1 MATPFDG
8 RRLSRRQLL
17 ASLGVAGAALAAGS
31 PAAAAFSRGSK
42 AARLVEAAA
51 STSAA
56 GSDLGAVEHIV
67 FLMMENRSHDH

>member
-1 MATPFDG
+1 MASPFDG

-17 ASLGVAGAALAAGS
+17 ASLGVAGAALARGQSGDGGILA
-31 PAAAAFSRGSK
+31 GSK

-67 FLMMENRSHDH
+67 FLMMENRSYDH